1 MKVFTSPKG
10 CVLAYCL
17 AILGWLGNS
26 SLAQDILIGWD
37 FPTNSTTNSVLSST
51 NALGVIGPK
60 AMTMASGLSNSIS
73 PNTNAWGGSGWTAN
87 GTTPIPNGT
96 INNDYFAFEISSA
109 SGKKINIT
117 GVSRLVMQVS
127 PSGPKKWSLLYAEQ
141 TNTSSFDPTPLRN
154 YGPFDVT
161 NPTVSGT
168 VANSDITTQLSN
180 AISSNPIVLGAG
192 KTGYFRL
199 VGFGGTSSSGTGRI
213 VGTNV
218 DTPPDFALTGVVE
231 DTPKSSQSISFPA
244 IPSKIFGDGPFTP
257 EATAS
262 SGQAISFTS
271 SDSAVATASG
281 SVITITGLGTA
292 MITAN
297 QLGNTDYFEAP
308 AVSQTLTVSAPTRS
322 DYLIPRYAVTS
333 SSVLFH
339 KTNDYKGVVTNLYA
353 DIYRKTGSFPATLQ
367 PVVLL
372 VHGGGYNASSADRSQ
387 SYIVELGTQLASR
400 GFQAVAIDYRLR
412 ATADRN
418 THEEQLPALRD
429 AAADAL
435 SGLAYIRS
443 HAATNNWDTNA
454 IFILGGSAGGR
465 IVTWLAVRESG
476 DQQGLSTSD
485 TLSTT
490 SPKSS
495 ITSDATAVYDR
506 SGLVAAA
513 VLFGAPEPEFR
524 AYVVGASD
532 LPCAILHGTYD
543 GNTLQSGSIDSYT
556 SADLYGQ
563 LVGAG
568 VPAELHYFNGYGH
581 QFDYST
587 EAFPTGAYATVDAIP
602 TVADTVA
609 RFFVKQWDRKLVGG
623 TEIFAPASINAGGSS
638 LTLTAPV
645 TNHSAPG
652 TTYQW
657 KKDGVNLVGETG
669 ATLLLNPLL
678 ATDNGSYAVDVGNP
692 DKSWLA
698 SDISWL
704 SFVNTPI
711 SGVNFISTGLKTVPT
726 VFSHPTSMTL
736 SVATVNVPSFAV
748 VYPGES
754 ATSDVDGDGWVA
766 LVEYALGW
774 SRAQGSVG
782 KSAIFPQTVM
792 ENQRLVLNY
801 QVRTN
806 DPKLVVTAETSS
818 DLGNPLSWSSTGVS
832 VSAVGSV
839 TVGGEVL
846 EKRSASVP
854 MDVATRLLRLRIL
867 QNP

>member
-17 AILGWLGNS
+17 AILGCFGNS
-26 SLAQDILIGWD
+26 SSAQDILIGWD
-37 FPTNSTTNSVLSST
+37 FPTNSTTNSVLSFTS
-51 NALGVIGPK
+51 AFGVIGPK
-60 AMTMASGLSNSIS
+60 AMTMASGLTPSIS
-73 PNTNAWGGSGWTAN
+73 PNTNAWGGSSWTAN

-109 SGKKINIT
+109 SGKKVTIT

-161 NPTVSGT
+161 NPTVSGA
-168 VANSDITTQLSN
+168 VADSDITTQLSN

-218 DTPPDFALTGVVE
+218 GAPPDFALTGTVE
-231 DTPKSSQSISFPA
+231 DMPKTSQTISFP
-244 IPSKIFGDGPFTP
+244 SFGRQFLGDDPFTP
-257 EATAS
+257 QATAS
-262 SGQAISFTS
+262 SGLPVSFTS
-271 SDSAVATASG
+271 SDSAVATVSG
-281 SVITITGLGTA
+281 SVITITGVGTA

-297 QLGNTDYFEAP
+297 QTGNTDYYEAP
-308 AVSQTLTVSAPTRS
+308 AVSQTLTVSALARS
-322 DYLIPRYAVTS
+322 DYLIPRYTVTS

-339 KTNDYKGVVTNLYA
+339 KTNDYKGVVVDLYA

-372 VHGGGYNASSADRSQ
+372 VHGGGYNASSSDRSQ
-387 SYIVELGTQLASR
+387 SYIVTLGTELASR

-418 THEEQLPALRD
+418 THAEQLPALRD
-429 AAADAL
+429 ATADAL
-435 SGLAYIRS
+435 SGLAYIRA
-443 HAATNNWDTNA
+443 HAAENNWDPNA
-454 IFILGGSAGGR
+454 IFVLGGSAGGR

-495 ITSDATAVYDR
+495 VTSDATAVYDR

-524 AYVVGASD
+524 AYAVGASD
-532 LPCAILHGTYD
+532 LPCVICTGTYD
-543 GNTLQSGSIDSYT
+543 GNTAQTGSIDSYT

-563 LVGAG
+563 LVGVG

-581 QFDYST
+581 QFDYSN
-587 EAFPTGAYATVDAIP
+587 GAYATVDAIP

-609 RFFVKQWDRKLVGG
+609 RFFVKQWDRKVAGG
-623 TEIFAPASINAGGSS
+623 TETFAPAITKAGGSS
-638 LTLTAPV
+638 LTLSAPV

-657 KKDGVNLVGETG
+657 KKDGVNLVGKTG
-669 ATLLLNPLL
+669 ATLVLNPLL
-678 ATDNGSYAVDVGNP
+678 ATDNGSYTVMVGNP
-692 DKSWLA
+692 DKSWSP

-704 SFVNTPI
+704 TFVNTPI
-711 SGVNFISTGLKTVPT
+711 SGVNYISTGLNAVL
-726 VFSHPTSMTL
+726 SHPTSMTL

-748 VYPGES
+748 AYPGES

-774 SRAQGSVG
+774 NRAQGSVG
-782 KSAIFPQTVM
+782 KSAIFPQTVV

-818 DLGNPLSWSSTGVS
+818 DLGNPLSWSSAGVS
-832 VSAVGSV
+832 VTAVGSV
-839 TVGGEVL
+839 TIGGEVL

-854 MDVATRLLRLRIL
+854 IDLATRFLRLRVL